1 MRKPFSATVALISA
15 CLMAVPASAAP
26 LAGAVSK
33 GLAPQAQLGDQLL
46 LVQLQG
52 PIGPIGGAPPPRGA
66 PPRGGPRGHRGGYH
80 GGDGGA
86 VAAGVL
92 GGLLFGA
99 IIASEAQRSRGVE
112 YCIRRYR
119 SYDPDSMTYLG
130 RDGRRHRC
138 P

>member
-26 LAGAVSK
+26 LASAVSK
-33 GLAPQAQLGDQLL
+33 GLAPQATQSGDSSL
-46 LVQLQG
+46 LVQVQH
-52 PIGPIGGAPPPRGA
+52 R
-66 PPRGGPRGHRGGYH
+66 RWHGHRGGH
-80 GGDGGA
+80 GDGGA